1 LFLSVVLLEIVLRF
15 LVMLRKSVVMFASL
29 EQYNHGNPQIPQK
42 APALDALIVVMTSEF
57 RMIL

>member
-1 LFLSVVLLEIVLRF
+1 LEIVLRF